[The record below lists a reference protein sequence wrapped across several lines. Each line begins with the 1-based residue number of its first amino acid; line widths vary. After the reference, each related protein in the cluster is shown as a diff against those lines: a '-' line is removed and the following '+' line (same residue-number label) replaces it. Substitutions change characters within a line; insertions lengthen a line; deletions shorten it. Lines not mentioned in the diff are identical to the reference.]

1 MRRHLLRIRHIVT
14 AVFMAVLT
22 PVAIGASVL
31 VHPQP
36 AFAYHVHSGRLSLFS
51 DRPFDVE
58 KSKRLVA
65 EVDRRLR
72 LASLDHSDG
81 EHRIFVANSTWR
93 ARLLFLWN
101 FGAGGVNYYPL
112 TRNVFIRESD
122 IDNDRVLHTTGPVP
136 PPRTFAYYA
145 THEIAHSLAGE
156 AVGPLAYHSL
166 PAWIREGVADYIGLA
181 QPVDFEELIERLR
194 ASDPELDPK
203 RSGLYL
209 RYRLLVSYF
218 IDHEKWSLEQLL
230 ASRMPQPEAEARMLA
245 AFTN

>member
-1 MRRHLLRIRHIVT
+1 MRIRYVVT
-14 AVFMAVLT
+14 AVFLAVLA
-22 PVAIGASVL
+22 PVATGVAVL

-36 AFAYHVHSGRLSLFS
+36 AFAYHVQSGRLSLFS

-58 KSKRLVA
+58 KSKSLLA
-65 EVDRRLR
+65 EVDRRLH
-72 LASLDHSDG
+72 LTSLDHGDG
-81 EHRIFVANSTWR
+81 EHRIFVANSLWR
-93 ARLLFLWN
+93 ARLVFLWN

-112 TRNVFIRESD
+112 TRNVFIRRSD
-122 IDNDRVLHTTGPVP
+122 IGNNRVLRAAGPVS

-156 AVGPLAYHSL
+156 AVGPVSYHSL

-181 QPVDFEELIERLR
+181 QPVDFENLIERLR
-194 ASDPELDPK
+194 AGDPELDPK

-218 IDHEKWSLEQLL
+218 VDHEHWSLEQLL
-230 ASRMPQPEAEARMLA
+230 ASPMPQPEAEARMLA

>member
-1 MRRHLLRIRHIVT
+1 MRIRHIVT
-14 AVFMAVLT
+14 AVVLAVLA
-22 PVAIGASVL
+22 PVATGVAVL

-36 AFAYHVHSGRLSLFS
+36 AFAYHVQAGRLSLFS
-51 DRPFDVE
+51 DKPFDTE
-58 KSKRLVA
+58 KSKSLLA

-72 LASLDHSDG
+72 LASLDHGDG
-81 EHRIFVANSTWR
+81 EHRIFVANSYWH
-93 ARLLFLWN
+93 ARLVFLWN

-122 IDNDRVLHTTGPVP
+122 IDNDRVLRAAGPVS

-145 THEIAHSLAGE
+145 AHEIAHSLAGE
-156 AVGPLAYHSL
+156 AAGPFTYHSL

-181 QPVDFEELIERLR
+181 QPVDFENLIERLR
-194 ASDPELDPK
+194 ADDPELDPK

-218 IDHEKWSLEQLL
+218 IDHEHWSLEQLL
-230 ASRMPQPEAEARMLA
+230 ASPMPQPEAEARMLA
-245 AFTN
+245 AFY

>member
-1 MRRHLLRIRHIVT
+1 MRLRHIAT
-14 AVFMAVLT
+14 AVFLAVLA
-22 PVAIGASVL
+22 PVAIGMTAVA
-31 VHPQP
+31 HPQP
-36 AFAYHVHSGRLSLFS
+36 AFAYHVQSGRLSLFS
-51 DRPFDVE
+51 DIPFDVE
-58 KSKRLVA
+58 KSKVLLA

-72 LASLDHSDG
+72 LASLDHGDG
-81 EHRIFVANSTWR
+81 EHRIFVANSYWH
-93 ARLLFLWN
+93 ARLVFLWN

-122 IDNDRVLHTTGPVP
+122 IDSNRVLRTAGPVP

-156 AVGPLAYHSL
+156 AAGPLAYHSL

-181 QPVDFEELIERLR
+181 QPVDFENLIERLR
-194 ASDPELDPK
+194 ADDPELDPK

-218 IDHEKWSLEQLL
+218 IDHEHWSLEQLL
-230 ASRMPQPEAEARMLA
+230 ASPMPQPEAEARMLA

>member
-1 MRRHLLRIRHIVT
+1 MRIRHIVT
-14 AVFMAVLT
+14 AAVL
-22 PVAIGASVL
+22 AILATAASVVAAL

-36 AFAYHVHSGRLSLFS
+36 AFAYHVQSGRLSLFS
-51 DRPFDVE
+51 DQPFDME
-58 KSKRLVA
+58 KSKVLLA

-72 LASLDHSDG
+72 LASLDHGDG
-81 EHRIFVANSTWR
+81 EHLIFVANSPWR

-122 IDNDRVLHTTGPVP
+122 IDNDRVLRTAGPVP
-136 PPRTFAYYA
+136 PPRTLAYYA
-145 THEIAHSLAGE
+145 AHEIAHSLAGE
-156 AVGPLAYHSL
+156 ALGPFAYHSL

-181 QPVDFEELIERLR
+181 EKVDFEDLIERLR
-194 ASDPELDPK
+194 ADDPELDPK

-218 IDHEKWSLEQLL
+218 VDHEHWSLEQLL
-230 ASRMPQPEAEARMLA
+230 ASPMPQPEAEARMLA
-245 AFTN
+245 TLN

>member
-1 MRRHLLRIRHIVT
+1 MRIRHVV
-14 AVFMAVLT
+14 AGVVLAVLT
-22 PVAIGASVL
+22 PVAIGVAAL

-36 AFAYHVHSGRLSLFS
+36 AFAYHVQSGRLLLYS
-51 DRPFDVE
+51 DKPFDVE
-58 KSKRLVA
+58 NSKRVLA

-72 LASLDHSDG
+72 LASLDHGDG
-81 EHRIFVANSTWR
+81 EHRIFVANSYWH

-122 IDNDRVLHTTGPVP
+122 IDSNRVLRTAGPVP

-156 AVGPLAYHSL
+156 AVGPVSYHSL

-181 QPVDFEELIERLR
+181 QPVDFENLIERLR
-194 ASDPELDPK
+194 ADDPELDPN

-218 IDHEKWSLEQLL
+218 IDHEHWSLERLL
-230 ASRMPQPEAEARMLA
+230 ASPMPQPEAEARMLA
-245 AFTN
+245 AFN

>member
-1 MRRHLLRIRHIVT
+1 MRIRHIVT
-14 AVFMAVLT
+14 AVVLAVLA
-22 PVAIGASVL
+22 PVATGVAVL

-36 AFAYHVHSGRLSLFS
+36 AFAYHVQAGRLSLFS
-51 DRPFDVE
+51 DKPFDTE
-58 KSKRLVA
+58 KSKSLLA

-72 LASLDHSDG
+72 LASLDHGDG
-81 EHRIFVANSTWR
+81 EHRIFVANSYWH
-93 ARLLFLWN
+93 ARLVFLWN

-122 IDNDRVLHTTGPVP
+122 IDNDRVLRAAGPVS

-145 THEIAHSLAGE
+145 AHEIAHSLAGE
-156 AVGPLAYHSL
+156 AAGPFTYHSL

-181 QPVDFEELIERLR
+181 QPVDFENLIERLR
-194 ASDPELDPK
+194 ADDPELDPK

-218 IDHEKWSLEQLL
+218 IDHEHWSLEQLL
-230 ASRMPQPEAEARMLA
+230 ASPMPQPEAEARVLA

>member
-1 MRRHLLRIRHIVT
+1 MRIRYIVT
-14 AVFMAVLT
+14 AALLAVLA
-22 PVAIGASVL
+22 PVATIGAAL

-36 AFAYHVHSGRLSLFS
+36 AFAYHVQSGRLSLFS

-58 KSKRLVA
+58 KSKRVLK

-72 LASLDHSDG
+72 LASLDHGDG
-81 EHRIFVANSTWR
+81 EHSIFVANSYWH

-122 IDNDRVLHTTGPVP
+122 IDDNRVLRAAGPVP

-156 AVGPLAYHSL
+156 AVGPFGYHSL

-181 QPVDFEELIERLR
+181 QQVDFEDLIERLR
-194 ASDPELDPK
+194 AGDPELDPE

-218 IDHEKWSLEQLL
+218 VDHEHWSLERLL
-230 ASRMPQPEAEARMLA
+230 ASPTPQPEAEARMLA
-245 AFTN
+245 ALP